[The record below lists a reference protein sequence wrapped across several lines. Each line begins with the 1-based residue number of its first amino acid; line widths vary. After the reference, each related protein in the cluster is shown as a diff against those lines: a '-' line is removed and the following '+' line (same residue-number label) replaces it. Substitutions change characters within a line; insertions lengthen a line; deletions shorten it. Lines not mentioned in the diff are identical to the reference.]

1 VTVRKDDSCECAD
14 HGDDLHVPVDANV
27 GANVGIVL
35 ISHSRAL
42 AEGAAELA
50 RQMGVGQVAVEP
62 AGGAAD
68 GGLGTS
74 IDLLESAVRAAD
86 KGAGVVLIADLGSS
100 VLTAKTYLEDL
111 EDTGTPETEVV
122 LADAPFVEGAVA
134 AASAAAAG
142 AGVAA
147 VVSAAAEAYAF
158 RKA

>member
-1 VTVRKDDSCECAD
+1 M
-14 HGDDLHVPVDANV
+14 
-27 GANVGIVL
+27 ANVGIVL

-100 VLTAKTYLEDL
+100 VLTAKTYLEDR
-111 EDTGTPETEVV
+111 EDAAGSAGTETEVV

-142 AGVAA
+142 AGVATI
-147 VVSAAAEAYAF
+147 VNAAAEAYAF
-158 RKA
+158 RKT